1 MGPLK
6 KFLKFES
13 LNEEGKKLTEKMKK
27 KIEICQTLLDDD
39 EMYIPFSACLISKFP
54 FVQQSEKCLQS
65 FTEMFFDKKF
75 SDNDIYNYIFY
86 LVNSII
92 IPPPEKTLNFF
103 IPFSKKVLQIYNQK
117 IMDLP
122 IINNCLW
129 RIFEFLNID
138 NIITVF
144 HLILLEQ
151 KILFV
156 ANEHLKLADVIEAFI
171 NLIYPF
177 QY

>member
-1 MGPLK
+1 MRK
-6 KFLKFES
+6 Q
-13 LNEEGKKLTEKMKK
+13 
-27 KIEICQTLLDDD
+27 IEICQILLDDD

-54 FVQQSEKCLQS
+54 FVEQSEKCLQT
-65 FTEMFFDKKF
+65 FTEMFFNKKF
-75 SDNDIYNYIFY
+75 CDEEIFNYIFY

-103 IPFSKKVLQIYNQK
+103 VPYSKNVLQIYNQK

-122 IINNCLW
+122 IVNNCLW
-129 RIFEFLNID
+129 KLFEYLSIENIG
-138 NIITVF
+138 IVF

-156 ANEHLKLADVIEAFI
+156 ANEHLKLADIIEAFV

-177 QY
+177 Q